1 MLAGQSWLELT
12 MVAGQSSNVGDT
24 VNVILTKIGWTIQI
38 FMVILEIDAEW
49 AMVALDHF
57 TVLGH
62 P

>member
-1 MLAGQSWLELT
+1 